1 MRISTGA
8 PTPDEAGA
16 ISRFLG
22 GALGAK
28 IFFSI
33 VFVVIAALGGALFL
47 TKRGADRAADESV
60 NKALAATQSAIQDA
74 LGSRAQS
81 LLQVTAGLVWRRG
94 AVTRDTVRVVMGDK
108 SFQPSVLVVPS
119 GTTIGYLNTDGFNH
133 NVFSLSPEGP
143 FDLGLY
149 GRGQE
154 RHTTLTRAGVLRVYC
169 NVHATMSAYV
179 VVRDNPYFTQ
189 PSGDGSFRIAGVPPG
204 RYQLLAWHERAGEVL
219 RQPVQVTET
228 GIQGLELQLDA
239 RGYERVQHANKHGRP
254 YSRRGRRY

>member
-81 LLQVTAGLVWRRG
+81 LLQVTIPLPHRGRTARTLPAVGLAR
-94 AVTRDTVRVVMGDK
+94 A
-108 SFQPSVLVVPS
+108 S
-119 GTTIGYLNTDGFNH
+119 
-133 NVFSLSPEGP
+133 
-143 FDLGLY
+143 
-149 GRGQE
+149 GRGIA
-154 RHTTLTRAGVLRVYC
+154 TTRPGHGNRNTRVRT
-169 NVHATMSAYV
+169 AT
-179 VVRDNPYFTQ
+179 
-189 PSGDGSFRIAGVPPG
+189 
-204 RYQLLAWHERAGEVL
+204 
-219 RQPVQVTET
+219 
-228 GIQGLELQLDA
+228 
-239 RGYERVQHANKHGRP
+239 
-254 YSRRGRRY
+254 